1 MLLSRFDSEM
11 KRMEEEMNRFRSELI
26 SRQADTFRK
35 TSTRYPETIIAF
47 NTRKAASTN
56 FYSNKRKVTFHV
68 HHNFYD

>member
-35 TSTRYPETIIAF
+35 TSTRYPEKIIAF
-47 NTRKAASTN
+47 NTRQAASTLTKEN
-56 FYSNKRKVTFHV
+56 P
-68 HHNFYD
+68 